1 MIDKLTLKGII
12 SSVCSLDID
21 TWGLLST
28 GNIEMNIKNVN
39 LHAHLVAVNSGRLTA
54 TNSSVAA
61 PFLLNVQSSGAVAS
75 SDTQRVKIGGAEQD
89 VLTVETI
96 VFLMTASGLEGKS
109 IINRSVLLFKFLTQT
124 SSCIPDSDAMKAWN
138 EAMPVLKSL
147 QHNVSEK
154 TLSEALAQ
162 CSSLTQSELELREA
176 CTLYIA
182 VNKFVDDLLS
192 NGIQS
197 FHVGTLVEELI
208 KANRLFHGPSLV
220 KDRLLK
226 IPELAKKSRNV
237 LKYGVKSIQE
247 YFGFGKVD
255 IEACGKGIRESG
267 AWSYHAGVLQ
277 TTAGYRARFDNS
289 WRNQGLVST
298 SAGDVIISSSVVTSK
313 GKCHQGLIK
322 AANNL
327 VLDAEKQIQIEN
339 VRARNSKLAAES
351 ATVENIHGCSLAVSA
366 LNDTKVSDANM
377 DYIGVDSK
385 GSASVKNS
393 TVNETVKIKA
403 KDKANIRNI
412 NAKNLQTESTMVD
425 IQRYSGQNLE
435 VRATEKASVS
445 DSSVDYIDLNSQG
458 STSLTNSTIRKSARV
473 NAAGNAAIKNVNAEN
488 LRTHASTVDI
498 QNHAGNSLEVLA
510 SNRANISGSSVDFID
525 VDSHGDASLTG
536 SSIRVAGI
544 RAAGNAKISNVFS
557 ENLLATAATVSVQRL
572 QGENME
578 VAAKDHVTVT
588 NSSVENAYIKSEKG
602 SASVRD
608 SVFKKTASI
617 FGSRKAEAG
626 NVQGGTISV
635 RAENGIAKTS
645 GKVEAN
651 TLELKGDTV
660 KLDNNGTVVHNVGTL
675 RIDTKRIAEI
685 SDMIQ
690 SKGMYEKMN
699 IRDKL
704 DLAVSDQSI
713 LLSDD
718 VICKAAL
725 HLRAKAIDI
734 GNATVDSA
742 KGINLEAT
750 AGNLSLKH
758 SKLKSD
764 KSIQLKSSKK
774 SINIHASSINAGEN
788 ISINAKNDVNISA
801 EEIKHTKVKKKG
813 NCFTKRRIV
822 ETWSEVKGSNFK
834 ASNEISIIAEEGKV
848 ASTACKFQSQG
859 DLTVK
864 AKKSVEFKSLVT
876 SRSRKVQKSSFFG
889 LFGSSCQNEDQ
900 EIQDSSLVVR
910 GQLNV
915 TSLEGDIDITGVTGT
930 VKEGASFSAEK
941 GTVRFSDEIL
951 KISKESKKHGFAF
964 SEGFL
969 GYSSAASSNSTSL
982 LAGSKLIA
990 RSLNVKSKN
999 FIVDKG
1005 YGLAISEDADIIAD
1019 NVVFKGAALKSKAT
1033 SNEKR
1038 IGINFEDAC
1047 LECHGERSSEDVTEY
1062 ANQVT
1067 SIGGKLRIH
1076 AKNLNLDAAN
1086 LTAEEISGTVDKM
1099 TIQSRQKKVNKRSN
1113 SWTVGLSATTVA
1125 GIPIPYPSKFKYSK
1139 SAQDS
1144 KFVEKVASLNIK
1156 RGILSTDFK
1165 TGKLSLIG
1173 ASVTSDGNIES
1184 FAEDVQSRDIKNVS
1198 KASSSGC
1205 KLGVNIA
1212 ARSANISTKTEE
1224 HAMQNTVKATV
1235 GSRQGRVASIFQ
1247 RTLNTDI
1254 DKQTS
1259 EVEKS
1264 SDVQGFAFGL
1274 SKKGGEFGIES
1285 NSFQLGFK
1293 AGQKGIGGNLRVENK
1308 AVEIEASRRGFNTR
1322 LESDDVNLA
1331 FGASKKGIDA
1341 QVKTKDGEFAVKAG
1355 KKGVLANIGTDD
1367 KQIGFTVGKHEIA
1380 GNIRHGELGAGL
1392 KAGKDSLMLNVKA
1405 GESSIEFAKDKK
1417 GLVAVGKH
1425 GNISA
1430 RVKKT
1435 DEGVGIHAQNQDT
1448 SIALHLNDGG
1458 LGFDAKHGETAI
1470 GLVSSQSGVK
1480 ITGKHNNTSFG
1491 VETNKDGM
1499 KFAGKHKDAMLG
1511 VESHKH
1517 GMKFAGKHKDTSFGV
1532 ESNEEGLKA
1541 AGKHKD
1547 TSFGFESHKNGMK
1560 FAGKHK
1566 DTMFGVK
1573 SSKKGLTVAGQHK
1586 DALLGVQSNKD
1597 GITVAAQHNDASF
1610 GVESSKDGMKI
1621 AGKHKDTVV
1630 GVESNKDGMKVA
1642 AKHKDTVLGVESNK
1656 EGLKVA
1662 GKHKDSSFGFESQK
1676 NGMKFAGKHEDT
1688 MFGVESSKK
1697 GLTVAGQ
1704 HKDTLLRVQS
1714 NKDGITV
1721 AAQHKETSFG
1731 VESNKDG
1738 MKIAGKHKDTVV
1750 GIESN
1755 KDGMKVAG
1763 KHKDTVLG
1771 VESNKEQLKVAG
1783 KHHKDSSFG
1792 FESHKNGMKFAGK
1805 HKDTVFGVESS
1816 KKGLTV
1822 AGQHKDTLLGV
1833 QSNKDG
1839 ITVAAPHKDASFGS
1853 ESNKDGI

>member
-1 MIDKLTLKGII
+1 MKVNKQFTVENESQLKTNYIDILSADSLLNEGTIFTYLGGRVVLENLPENKHVWITTDENSKTELSCSIIQQNENAWVDCRGFLGISLNERVLNGWDGKMNAGKLTVEAKKHVVCNAECRIDNEAILAMLVPTCRKCAPNTNIELASFFKVNTFIQAFSRCDNEEESTVRGGCSACSFDDKQSDQCKLSEVNPSLVISNKISCTGIVANNVEMKFTSTAKVEILPPQNIESVPTPQFDIQTMFLMAMAVRTCKGSIVTFKESKQSNVICSEKWIHEGKISFESEVVLFEVNDFSNYGEIENMVESVIIIRDIWRNNSLLAAARSIEIHGIRLHNSSKIEAETIEMEINSISQDSKGSCKAEGLIAMKICRNVKDLEWNGEVSAENISIESLDSVSCNAKCIASRKMTFRNSDAEKSVFVAAGYFGVMNGDFEIISASNNEEEILSGHRDFILSGTMKGARLIGLDTSMRIKGFLVLLSANIKTILHVHHLDTLPNAKIALTSECKQMNVICSKLNIACDASMKLNATQVFLKAGELINQGQIIGFGLCYGIGVECNDFLNVGEISPILYIDCATLTMEGTVRFVSNENHKPAWVKAKASVVIDGPASCKDLVIGLTENGKFAVKKHGLLESSGSLQVDCGEGVFTIDGIIKGAMTSSLLINSKELLLNGEVRRFESLVLAVDTILLVGLIESVIKCKLTTEWLTLKGII

-208 KANRLFHGPSLV
+208 KANRLFHGLSLV

-226 IPELAKKSRNV
+226 IPELAKKARNV

-645 GKVEAN
+645 GRVEAN

-742 KGINLEAT
+742 KGINLEAY
-750 AGNLSLKH
+750 
-758 SKLKSD
+758 
-764 KSIQLKSSKK
+764 
-774 SINIHASSINAGEN
+774 
-788 ISINAKNDVNISA
+788 
-801 EEIKHTKVKKKG
+801 
-813 NCFTKRRIV
+813 
-822 ETWSEVKGSNFK
+822 
-834 ASNEISIIAEEGKV
+834 
-848 ASTACKFQSQG
+848 
-859 DLTVK
+859 
-864 AKKSVEFKSLVT
+864 
-876 SRSRKVQKSSFFG
+876 FF
-889 LFGSSCQNEDQ
+889 
-900 EIQDSSLVVR
+900 
-910 GQLNV
+910 
-915 TSLEGDIDITGVTGT
+915 
-930 VKEGASFSAEK
+930 
-941 GTVRFSDEIL
+941 
-951 KISKESKKHGFAF
+951 
-964 SEGFL
+964 
-969 GYSSAASSNSTSL
+969 
-982 LAGSKLIA
+982 
-990 RSLNVKSKN
+990 
-999 FIVDKG
+999 
-1005 YGLAISEDADIIAD
+1005 
-1019 NVVFKGAALKSKAT
+1019 
-1033 SNEKR
+1033 
-1038 IGINFEDAC
+1038 
-1047 LECHGERSSEDVTEY
+1047 
-1062 ANQVT
+1062 
-1067 SIGGKLRIH
+1067 
-1076 AKNLNLDAAN
+1076 
-1086 LTAEEISGTVDKM
+1086 
-1099 TIQSRQKKVNKRSN
+1099 
-1113 SWTVGLSATTVA
+1113 W
-1125 GIPIPYPSKFKYSK
+1125 
-1139 SAQDS
+1139 
-1144 KFVEKVASLNIK
+1144 
-1156 RGILSTDFK
+1156 
-1165 TGKLSLIG
+1165 
-1173 ASVTSDGNIES
+1173 
-1184 FAEDVQSRDIKNVS
+1184 
-1198 KASSSGC
+1198 
-1205 KLGVNIA
+1205 
-1212 ARSANISTKTEE
+1212 
-1224 HAMQNTVKATV
+1224 
-1235 GSRQGRVASIFQ
+1235 
-1247 RTLNTDI
+1247 
-1254 DKQTS
+1254 
-1259 EVEKS
+1259 
-1264 SDVQGFAFGL
+1264 
-1274 SKKGGEFGIES
+1274 
-1285 NSFQLGFK
+1285 
-1293 AGQKGIGGNLRVENK
+1293 
-1308 AVEIEASRRGFNTR
+1308 
-1322 LESDDVNLA
+1322 
-1331 FGASKKGIDA
+1331 
-1341 QVKTKDGEFAVKAG
+1341 
-1355 KKGVLANIGTDD
+1355 
-1367 KQIGFTVGKHEIA
+1367 
-1380 GNIRHGELGAGL
+1380 
-1392 KAGKDSLMLNVKA
+1392 
-1405 GESSIEFAKDKK
+1405 
-1417 GLVAVGKH
+1417 
-1425 GNISA
+1425 
-1430 RVKKT
+1430 
-1435 DEGVGIHAQNQDT
+1435 
-1448 SIALHLNDGG
+1448 
-1458 LGFDAKHGETAI
+1458 
-1470 GLVSSQSGVK
+1470 
-1480 ITGKHNNTSFG
+1480 
-1491 VETNKDGM
+1491 
-1499 KFAGKHKDAMLG
+1499 
-1511 VESHKH
+1511 
-1517 GMKFAGKHKDTSFGV
+1517 
-1532 ESNEEGLKA
+1532 
-1541 AGKHKD
+1541 
-1547 TSFGFESHKNGMK
+1547 
-1560 FAGKHK
+1560 
-1566 DTMFGVK
+1566 
-1573 SSKKGLTVAGQHK
+1573 
-1586 DALLGVQSNKD
+1586 
-1597 GITVAAQHNDASF
+1597 
-1610 GVESSKDGMKI
+1610 
-1621 AGKHKDTVV
+1621 
-1630 GVESNKDGMKVA
+1630 
-1642 AKHKDTVLGVESNK
+1642 
-1656 EGLKVA
+1656 
-1662 GKHKDSSFGFESQK
+1662 
-1676 NGMKFAGKHEDT
+1676 
-1688 MFGVESSKK
+1688 
-1697 GLTVAGQ
+1697 
-1704 HKDTLLRVQS
+1704 
-1714 NKDGITV
+1714 
-1721 AAQHKETSFG
+1721 
-1731 VESNKDG
+1731 
-1738 MKIAGKHKDTVV
+1738 
-1750 GIESN
+1750 
-1755 KDGMKVAG
+1755 
-1763 KHKDTVLG
+1763 
-1771 VESNKEQLKVAG
+1771 
-1783 KHHKDSSFG
+1783 
-1792 FESHKNGMKFAGK
+1792 
-1805 HKDTVFGVESS
+1805 
-1816 KKGLTV
+1816 
-1822 AGQHKDTLLGV
+1822 
-1833 QSNKDG
+1833 
-1839 ITVAAPHKDASFGS
+1839 
-1853 ESNKDGI
+1853 